1 MTREKKGLSISS
13 KGFILILVPLLFQIG
28 LLFLL
33 AVQLQNAEAEVQRQV
48 RSKAIISQANALSK
62 LFYDAGVAMGG
73 YSITKSPLFSDR
85 YRKICEQIPIDLA
98 ELKKL
103 VGDNPKQQA
112 IIKRL
117 EQITKDGLK
126 ILNEAKEAIDDNR
139 VDVAQFR
146 ARHMYKQIRQLA
158 DHLQDELKVLTEDER
173 RLEILSPEDQSR
185 QRTGVKVLVLAGT
198 LLNLCV
204 AGALCSVILI
214 SFVCNSLLRLRRP
227 KVQPAKSTPTPIS
240 DLQPSLSPGVL
251 VDMPAPSP
259 SSPPSTPPIPP
270 PIVYTRHFAL
280 SRPAL
285 GRARD
290 KIVKLASTQITKSRE
305 TTKKRRFISK
315 PPATR
320 AS

>member
-1 MTREKKGLSISS
+1 LTREKKSLSISS
-13 KGFILILVPLLFQIG
+13 RGFILILVPLLFQIG

-33 AVQLQNAEAEVQRQV
+33 AVQLHNAEEEVNRQV

-73 YSITKSPLFSDR
+73 YSITKSPLFSER
-85 YRKICEQIPIDLA
+85 YNKICRQIPIDLA

-117 EQITKDGLK
+117 EQITRDGLK
-126 ILNEAKEAIDDNR
+126 ILNEAKNAIDDNR
-139 VDVAQFR
+139 VDVSQFR
-146 ARHMYKQIRQLA
+146 ARHMYKQIRTLA
-158 DHLQDELKVLTEDER
+158 DNLQDELKGLTADER
-173 RLEILSPEDQSR
+173 VFLAWPAREQLRER
-185 QRTGVKVLVLAGT
+185 NGVKLLVLAGT
-198 LLNLCV
+198 VLNLCV
-204 AGALCSVILI
+204 GAALCSMILL
-214 SFVCNSLLRLRRP
+214 SFLRNSLRRMRRP
-227 KVQPAKSTPTPIS
+227 KDEASSSVSDIS
-240 DLQPSLSPGVL
+240 LVASP
-251 VDMPAPSP
+251 DIAANSSAPSH
-259 SSPPSTPPIPP
+259 SSQLSAPPSTSPISS

-285 GRARD
+285 GRAHD
-290 KIVKLASTQITKSRE
+290 KIVKLASTQFTKSR